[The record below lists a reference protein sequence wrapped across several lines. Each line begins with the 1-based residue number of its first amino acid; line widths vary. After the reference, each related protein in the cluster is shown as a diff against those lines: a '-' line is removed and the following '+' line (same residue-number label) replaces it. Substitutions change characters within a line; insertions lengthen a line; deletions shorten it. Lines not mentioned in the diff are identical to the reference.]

1 MTRVALLH
9 AYSPRNSGDG
19 LLVQEAL
26 TFIHKSLGP
35 EVDIDLF
42 ASRAEDF
49 AELHLPRTTCIST
62 WRGPAR

>member
-42 ASRAEDF
+42 ASRAE
-49 AELHLPRTTCIST
+49 IS
-62 WRGPAR
+62 PNSICHARPVSRRNPPVAV